1 MIYIYVCVCVIFI
14 SFLPLFRLYLQQ
26 KYCGNGANRVG
37 RGSRLAAAFM
47 VSKCNRPWE
56 KRGESKSTMKVVMN
70 W

>member
-1 MIYIYVCVCVIFI
+1 MIYIYVCVCVIYIYIFI

-56 KRGESKSTMKVVMN
+56 KVVMK